1 MLLHGI
7 ISDISDMSLV
17 FDNKVNLKREILLTI
32 NGEMTVVL
40 EQWNKNIDKR
50 LTIGSEVNAKVI
62 LEARKKQ
69 DRWFNNVK
77 VENIEIINK
86 K

>member
-40 EQWNKNIDKR
+40 EQWNKNIDNR

-62 LEARKKQ
+62 LEARKKK

-77 VENIEIINK
+77 VEKIEIINMK
-86 K
+86 